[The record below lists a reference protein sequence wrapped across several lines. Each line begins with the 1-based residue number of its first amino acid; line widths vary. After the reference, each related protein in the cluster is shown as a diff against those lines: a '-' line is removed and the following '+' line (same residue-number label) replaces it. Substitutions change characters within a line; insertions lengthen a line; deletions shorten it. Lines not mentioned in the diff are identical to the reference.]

1 MTGMTSLRGAV
12 PFAGERYFRLS
23 TNALVRYQDAAGET
37 LLEAMAALEQS
48 PGDTRR
54 IRRMVW
60 AALSHEG
67 LTEEAAGDLMDEI
80 GQTEAARLLG
90 EAIRAAFPQAGAPGA
105 EAADAGGNGASRK
118 KRTP

>member
-1 MTGMTSLRGAV
+1 MTSLRGAV

-90 EAIRAAFPQAGAPGA
+90 EAIRAAFPQADPQIG
-105 EAADAGGNGASRK
+105 DAGGNGASRK